1 MQEIK
6 LTDIMTRDVKGVDR
20 HTKLRT
26 IVESMSMHRI
36 SCKLVTDDG
45 RPIGIITERDMVKL
59 LLATAEDPSML
70 DHPAEEIMSSP
81 IVTLYDNE
89 SLYDAMVVSRAER
102 LRHLPIVDKEGMLQ
116 GLVTQ
121 SDIAKAH
128 FHVIEIQAELIE
140 KAITERTVD
149 LKQANEEL
157 QAMSMEDALMEIGN
171 RRAMEVDLEHTHAS
185 SMRNGRQYCVALVDV
200 DYFKKYNDH
209 YGHSA
214 GDEVLRTVAKT
225 FEAEMRKT
233 DRIYRYG
240 GEEMLLLLTDTDA
253 NGALVFMKRAIQAYA
268 QKGIPH
274 CESPYGFL
282 TSSAGVAAAVVD
294 GKCLPTWQDVV
305 EKADEALYMSKDMS
319 RNTAS
324 MVA

>member
-20 HTKLRT
+20 HAKLRT
-26 IVESMSMHRI
+26 IVESMSKHRI

-45 RPIGIITERDMVKL
+45 KPIGIITERDMVKL
-59 LLATAEDPSML
+59 LLATADDPSML

-102 LRHLPIVDKEGMLQ
+102 LRHLPIVDQDGKLQ

-157 QAMSMEDALMEIGN
+157 QAMSLEDPLMEIGN
-171 RRAMEVDLEHTHAS
+171 RRAMEVDLEHTHAATLRS
-185 SMRNGRQYCVALVDV
+185 GRQYCVALVDV
-200 DYFKKYNDH
+200 DYFKKYNDY

-214 GDEVLRTVAKT
+214 GDEVLRMVAKT
-225 FEAEMRKT
+225 FETEMRKT

-253 NGALVFMKRAIQAYA
+253 DGALIFMKRAIQSLAE
-268 QKGIPH
+268 KGIPH
-274 CESPYGFL
+274 CDSPYGFL

-294 GKCLPTWQDVV
+294 GKCLASWQEVV
-305 EKADEALYMSKDMS
+305 EKADIALYQSKDAN

>member
-6 LTDIMTRDVKGVDR
+6 LTDIMTRNVKGVER
-20 HTKLRT
+20 RATLRT
-26 IVESMSMHRI
+26 IVESMSTHRI
-36 SCKLVTDDG
+36 SCQLVTEDQQ
-45 RPIGIITERDMVKL
+45 PVGIITERDMVKL
-59 LLATAEDPSML
+59 LLETADNPAMLDQYAED
-70 DHPAEEIMSSP
+70 IMSSP

-102 LRHLPIVDKEGMLQ
+102 LRHLPIIDKEGKLQ

-140 KAITERTVD
+140 KAISERTVD

-171 RRAMEVDLEHTHAS
+171 RRAMEVDLEHTHAAS
-185 SMRNGRQYCVALVDV
+185 LRNGRQYCVALVDV

-240 GEEMLLLLTDTDA
+240 GEEMLLVLTDTDA
-253 NGALVFMKRAIQAYA
+253 DGALIFMKRAIRALA
-268 QKGIPH
+268 EKGIPH
-274 CESPYGFL
+274 SQSPYGFL

-294 GKCLPTWQDVV
+294 GKCLPSWQDVV
-305 EKADEALYMSKDMS
+305 EKADQALYESKES
-319 RNTAS
+319 NRNTAS
-324 MVA
+324 MAA

>member
-1 MQEIK
+1 
-6 LTDIMTRDVKGVDR
+6 MTRNVKGVER
-20 HTKLRT
+20 QATLRT
-26 IVESMSMHRI
+26 IVESMSKHRI
-36 SCKLVTDDG
+36 SCQLVTENEK
-45 RPIGIITERDMVKL
+45 PVGIITERDMVKL
-59 LLATAEDPSML
+59 LLATAEDPNML
-70 DHPAEEIMSSP
+70 DHYAEDIMSSP

-102 LRHLPIVDKEGMLQ
+102 LRHLPIVDNDGKLQ

-140 KAITERTVD
+140 KAISERTVD

-171 RRAMEVDLEHTHAS
+171 RRAMEVDLEHTHAAS
-185 SMRNGRQYCVALVDV
+185 LRNGRQYCVALVDV

-214 GDEVLRTVAKT
+214 GDEVLRSVAKS

-253 NGALVFMKRAIQAYA
+253 DGALVFMKRAIRSLA
-268 QKGIPH
+268 QQGIPH

-282 TSSAGVAAAVVD
+282 TSSAGVAAAVVE
-294 GKCLPTWQDVV
+294 GKCRPSWQEVV
-305 EKADEALYMSKDMS
+305 EKADEALYQSKEAS

-324 MVA
+324 MAA